1 MPKDP
6 KTTKT
11 TVYLDEADYRR
22 LKGIAK
28 HEGRTAAAVVRE
40 AIAHYAASRAATVR
54 PASLGAGRSR
64 RHDLS
69 ERAEDLLS
77 GFGGDA

>member
-1 MPKDP
+1 MS

-11 TVYLDEADYRR
+11 TVYLDDADYRS

-28 HEGRTAAAVVRE
+28 KQGRTTAMVVRE
-40 AIAHYAASRAATVR
+40 AIAQYVVAQSVTTR
-54 PASLGAGRSR
+54 PTSLGAGRSR

-69 ERAEDLLS
+69 ERAEQLLS
-77 GFGGDA
+77 GLGRGE